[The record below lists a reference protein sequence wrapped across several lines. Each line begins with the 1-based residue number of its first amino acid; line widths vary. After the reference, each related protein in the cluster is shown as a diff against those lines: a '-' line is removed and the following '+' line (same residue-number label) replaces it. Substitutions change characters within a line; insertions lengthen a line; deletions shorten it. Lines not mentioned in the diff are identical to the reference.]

1 MDEPLAESPPGPQL
15 YDAAGLEA
23 WLAREGLTNE
33 TLLRNIHE
41 QCEHLY
47 DLQAADPEDIAE
59 LCEGVKALPAAKF
72 QRAVALLRGDAVV
85 TGGAPSPM

>member
-1 MDEPLAESPPGPQL
+1 MVEPLAESPPGPQL

-41 QCEHLY
+41 QVEHLY
-47 DLQAADPEDIAE
+47 DLKAADPTVKYTIINIDGKPIHNLTVKRSE
-59 LCEGVKALPAAKF
+59 LQFK
-72 QRAVALLRGDAVV
+72 
-85 TGGAPSPM
+85 